1 MTNFPLLKYISKT
14 GKPMIISTGMSKIEE
29 IEKMVNFMKTLHTPF
44 VLLHANSTYPSPIE
58 SLNVSLIPEYVKKFN
73 VNVGFSDHET
83 GIIGSLTAANMGAVI
98 IERHITLDKK
108 MKGLDHSSSLE
119 PNEFKELVNMIR
131 LSEKAKGKP
140 IKKMTT
146 ADLMPIEAYEAQRPV
161 IRQAIMEH
169 KKTRRVELGPNAMLH
184 FEDYMVMRYQILELM
199 RVEKISGE
207 DELLEELDA
216 YNPLIPDGS
225 NLKVTFMLEYPDPDE
240 RAERLSQLIGIE
252 EMISIQIEGHDAVYP
267 IANEDLPRST
277 DEKTSA
283 VHFLRFEFTQEMIDS
298 AKSGANWTIQSE
310 HLNYQHSTNT
320 LKAEISQSLLRD
332 FT

>member
-1 MTNFPLLKYISKT
+1 M
-14 GKPMIISTGMSKIEE
+14 
-29 IEKMVNFMKTLHTPF
+29 
-44 VLLHANSTYPSPIE
+44 
-58 SLNVSLIPEYVKKFN
+58 
-73 VNVGFSDHET
+73 
-83 GIIGSLTAANMGAVI
+83 
-98 IERHITLDKK
+98 
-108 MKGLDHSSSLE
+108 
-119 PNEFKELVNMIR
+119 
-131 LSEKAKGKP
+131 
-140 IKKMTT
+140 KKMTT

-252 EMISIQIEGHDAVYP
+252 EMISIQMDMQNMP
-267 IANEDLPRST
+267 
-277 DEKTSA
+277 
-283 VHFLRFEFTQEMIDS
+283 
-298 AKSGANWTIQSE
+298 
-310 HLNYQHSTNT
+310 
-320 LKAEISQSLLRD
+320 
-332 FT
+332 